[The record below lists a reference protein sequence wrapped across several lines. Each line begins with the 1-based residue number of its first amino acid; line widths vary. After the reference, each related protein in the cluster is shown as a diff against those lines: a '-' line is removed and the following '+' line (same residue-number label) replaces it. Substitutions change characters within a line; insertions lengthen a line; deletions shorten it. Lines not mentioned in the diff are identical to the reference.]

1 MVVKALTP
9 RILPGDLFGSII
21 RTMST
26 APQYTPVSADEYL
39 AGESQSRHKH
49 EFVEGLVYAMAG
61 ANNNH
66 NRIATNALVS
76 LGAPLRGKSCET
88 FNSDS
93 KVRIQFQHGVRFYYP
108 DAMIVCEPNPPDDT
122 FHDAPVVI
130 VEVLSQATRRID
142 GFEKRIAYL
151 TIGSLKYYL
160 QVEPHQPL
168 VLVDQ
173 RLNTGF
179 QQIAYEGLDAV
190 IAFPEFD
197 CSVSLSE
204 LYANVVF
211 PDQQKLGEMQE
222 EYGTSG

>member
-1 MVVKALTP
+1 
-9 RILPGDLFGSII
+9 
-21 RTMST
+21 MST

-49 EFVEGLVYAMAG
+49 EFVEGLVY
-61 ANNNH
+61 
-66 NRIATNALVS
+66 
-76 LGAPLRGKSCET
+76 
-88 FNSDS
+88 
-93 KVRIQFQHGVRFYYP
+93 
-108 DAMIVCEPNPPDDT
+108 
-122 FHDAPVVI
+122 
-130 VEVLSQATRRID
+130 
-142 GFEKRIAYL
+142 L
-151 TIGSLKYYL
+151 TIESLKYYL

-197 CSVSLSE
+197 CSLSLSE
-204 LYANVVF
+204 LYANVDF